1 MQSLKKWVRTQEVCE
16 YLSLSKT
23 TLWRLISSG
32 DFPKPTKI
40 NKMSFWDL
48 EAVEA
53 FMLSRS
59 EGVKMYKES
68 HLLVLKA
75 LKQGDKDITALNQGS
90 YKTTRI
96 SNIIIEL
103 KKWGVMINSIKEKT
117 LSGKWF
123 VRYELTPISKNYKK
137 VDSLIEWIEEIN
149 KPQAADKKKGVIL

>member
-1 MQSLKKWVRTQEVCE
+1 
-16 YLSLSKT
+16 
-23 TLWRLISSG
+23 
-32 DFPKPTKI
+32 
-40 NKMSFWDL
+40 
-48 EAVEA
+48 
-53 FMLSRS
+53 
-59 EGVKMYKES
+59 MYKES

-75 LKQGDKDITALNQGS
+75 LKRGDKDITALNQGS

-117 LSGKWF
+117 PSGKWF

-149 KPQAADKKKGVIL
+149 KPQTADKKKGVIL